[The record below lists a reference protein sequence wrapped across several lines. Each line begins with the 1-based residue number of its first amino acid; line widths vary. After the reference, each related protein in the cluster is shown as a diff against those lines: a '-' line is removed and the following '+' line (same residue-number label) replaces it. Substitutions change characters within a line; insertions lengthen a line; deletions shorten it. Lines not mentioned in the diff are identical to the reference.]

1 MEGQLAGTERAAV
14 RRLRAIRNL
23 GLMAHIDAGK
33 TTVSERILYYSG
45 RSHKMGEVHDGEAT
59 MDWMRQEQER
69 GITITSAVTSFSWR
83 GHEIHLI
90 DTPGHVDFTMEV
102 ERSLRVLDGAIAV
115 FDAVSG
121 VEPQSE
127 TVWHQ
132 ADKYRVPRLTFINKM
147 DRVGADFYA
156 SVESMREKLGAHP
169 AVIQLPLGAEDRFQG
184 VIDLVK
190 MKAII
195 WDEDSLGAT
204 FREVEIPAEMG
215 AEARGYREKLLET
228 LAEKDDPLMEK
239 YLGGQEI
246 GADEIQRVLR
256 AATLKFELVPV
267 LCGAALRNKGIQPL
281 LDAIVE
287 YLPSPLEVP
296 PVQGFNPLTG
306 EPESR
311 RSSDQEPFAALA
323 FKIMTDEGR
332 KLTYFRVYS
341 GVLRA
346 EQEVY
351 NSTKDKRERVARIF
365 RMHANKK
372 ERVPEARA
380 GDIVGAAGLKETS
393 TGDTLCAE
401 AHPITLERIDFYE
414 PVTSVAVEPKS
425 RQDQEKMDFFLQKLV
440 EEDPTFRVKFDED
453 TGQTVIS
460 GMGELH
466 LEVIVRRLQDDF
478 NVSVNVGKPQVVYRE
493 TITEAV
499 EAEGKFEREIEGVV
513 NFGHVRLRLEPRPRG
528 SGAEYDGTASDGSIP
543 PEFFPAVESGV
554 RESMGNGTLAG
565 YPLVDVKVTF
575 LGGTF
580 REGQSTPLAYHV
592 ASAMAFREGCQ
603 KARPVLLEPIMKT
616 EVVVPEEFVG
626 EVIGDLGAR
635 KARIEQIQAKGK
647 VSMVEAFVS
656 LKEMFGYSTDLRS
669 LTQGRGTFTMQFHR
683 FDWMA
688 DKKK

>member
-1 MEGQLAGTERAAV
+1 MAAPKG
-14 RRLRAIRNL
+14 RLPKIRNI
-23 GLMAHIDAGK
+23 GIMAHIDAGK

-69 GITITSAVTSFSWR
+69 GITITSAVTSLSWR

-90 DTPGHVDFTMEV
+90 DTRGHVDFTMEV

-147 DRVGADFYA
+147 DRVGADFHA

-169 AVIQLPLGAEDRFQG
+169 ALIQLPLGAEDRFEG
-184 VIDLVK
+184 VIDLIR
-190 MKAII
+190 MKAVI
-195 WDEDSLGAT
+195 WDEETLGAT
-204 FREVEIPAEMG
+204 FREVEIPSEM
-215 AEARGYREKLLET
+215 AAKAREYREKLVET

-239 YLGGQEI
+239 YLGGEEI
-246 GADEIQRVLR
+246 GAEEIQRVLR
-256 AATLKFELVPV
+256 AATLRFELVPV

-296 PVQGFNPLTG
+296 PVQGFNPKTG
-306 EPESR
+306 ESESR
-311 RSSDQEPFAALA
+311 RSSDQEPLSALA

-332 KLTYFRVYS
+332 KLTYLRVYS

-351 NSTKDKRERVARIF
+351 NSTKGKRERVARIF

-380 GDIVGAAGLKETS
+380 GDIVGAAGLKETT

-401 AHPITLERIDFYE
+401 AHPVTLERIDFYE

-493 TITEAV
+493 TLTEAA
-499 EAEGKFEREIEGVV
+499 EAEGKFEREVEGAM
-513 NFGHVRLRLEPRPRG
+513 NFGLVRLRLEPRPRG
-528 SGAEYDGTASDGSIP
+528 SGVEYDGTAADGSIP
-543 PEFFPAVESGV
+543 AEFLPSVETGV
-554 RESMGNGTLAG
+554 RESLGNGPLAG
-565 YPLVDVKVTF
+565 YPLVDVKAIL
-575 LGGTF
+575 LGGSF

-603 KARPVLLEPIMKT
+603 KGSPVLLEPIMKT
-616 EVVVPEEFVG
+616 EVVVPEDFVG

-635 KARIEQIQAKGK
+635 KARIEKIQAKGK
-647 VSMVEAFVS
+647 VSLVEAFVS

-683 FDWMA
+683 FDWLA
-688 DKKK
+688 DKKKSA

>member
-1 MEGQLAGTERAAV
+1 MATPKG
-14 RRLRAIRNL
+14 RLPKIRNI
-23 GLMAHIDAGK
+23 GIMAHIDAGK
-33 TTVSERILYYSG
+33 TTVTERILYYSG

-69 GITITSAVTSFSWR
+69 GITITSAVTSLSWR

-169 AVIQLPLGAEDRFQG
+169 VIIQLPLGAEDRFQG

-215 AEARGYREKLLET
+215 AEAQGYREKLLET

-246 GADEIQRVLR
+246 GADDIQRVLR
-256 AATLKFELVPV
+256 TATLKFELVPI

-281 LDAIVE
+281 LDAIVD

-296 PVQGFNPLTG
+296 AVQGFNPQTG

-351 NSTKDKRERVARIF
+351 NSTKGKRERVARIF

-380 GDIVGAAGLKETS
+380 GDIVGAAGLKETT

-401 AHPITLERIDFYE
+401 DRPITLERIDFYE
-414 PVTSVAVEPKS
+414 PVTSVAIEAKS

-453 TGQTVIS
+453 TGQTIIS

-493 TITEAV
+493 TVTEAV
-499 EAEGKFEREIEGVV
+499 EAEGKFEREIEGVM
-513 NFGHVRLRLEPRPRG
+513 NFAHVRLRLEPRPRG
-528 SGAEYDGTASDGSIP
+528 SGVEYDGTAAGGSIP
-543 PEFFPAVESGV
+543 SEFLPAVESGV
-554 RESMGNGTLAG
+554 KESMGNGTLAG
-565 YPLVDVKVTF
+565 YPLVDVKVKF

-580 REGQSTPLAYHV
+580 REGQSTALAYHV

-603 KARPVLLEPIMKT
+603 KGRPVLLEPIMKT

-683 FDWMA
+683 FDWIA
-688 DKKK
+688 EKKQRA